1 MRNGQTYRTVRRKR
15 ARYLIGLSDVIAA
28 SGCPREKR
36 ERESEREGGAN
47 CDLLP
52 LPAREVAFNLIPSS
66 IARSRR
72 RGERGLGARQFH
84 NKNIKTWKK
93 VGRIGGPI
101 DPTVVPQ
108 SQDKLQHKHESERAH
123 TYPWIFMQNC

>member
-28 SGCPREKR
+28 SDCPREKR
-36 ERESEREGGAN
+36 ERVRERVVRTAISF
-47 CDLLP
+47 P
-52 LPAREVAFNLIPSS
+52 REPREAAFNLIPSS
-66 IARSRR
+66 NARSRR
-72 RGERGLGARQFH
+72 GERVRSRAISQQKH
-84 NKNIKTWKK
+84 QTMEESS
-93 VGRIGGPI
+93 RIGGAI

-108 SQDKLQHKHESERAH
+108 SHDKLQHKHESERAH